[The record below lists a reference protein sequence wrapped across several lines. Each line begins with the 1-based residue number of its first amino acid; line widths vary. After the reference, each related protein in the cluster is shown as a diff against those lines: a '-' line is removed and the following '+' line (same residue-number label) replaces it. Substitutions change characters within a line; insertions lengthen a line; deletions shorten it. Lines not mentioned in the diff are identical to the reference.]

1 MPCRQASTYNGK
13 TGSGKTG
20 GGGHATEAE
29 CNQACQE
36 GACCDGAVCTVKP
49 QCQCQGAGLTFKGVG
64 TTCTSGVCDYCTGSC
79 SPLPTHP
86 VYLSM
91 SISNFTGPTP
101 RDFAINTTRQIERK
115 LFFAGSE
122 TCWAYSYGL
131 LDAGHGCPTPF
142 PLQVI
147 DGYLLSA
154 IFSINECRFFAN
166 YTDSSGQCHRYN
178 IYWSMPFTASYVDVL
193 CQRQFPV
200 SGSVSSSGISFDYS
214 ITANP
219 LP

>member
-1 MPCRQASTYNGK
+1 MPCYQSTNLPSGFSA
-13 TGSGKTG
+13 TGRTSYT
-20 GGGHATEAE
+20 TEAE
-29 CNQACQE
+29 CNQACKE
-36 GACCDGAVCTVKP
+36 GACCEGTSCTVKP
-49 QCQCQGAGLTFKGVG
+49 ACQCQGAGKVFKGVG
-64 TTCTSGVCDYCTGSC
+64 TTCSSGVCDYCTGSC

-91 SISNFTGPTP
+91 SVSNFTGPTP

-115 LFFAGSE
+115 LFYAGTE
-122 TCWAYSYGL
+122 TCWAYSYL
-131 LDAGHGCPTPF
+131 LQSVGHQCPTP
-142 PLQVI
+142 LNGQVI

-154 IFSINECRFFAN
+154 IFSINKCRFFAN
-166 YTDSSGQCHRYN
+166 YKDSSGQCHRYD